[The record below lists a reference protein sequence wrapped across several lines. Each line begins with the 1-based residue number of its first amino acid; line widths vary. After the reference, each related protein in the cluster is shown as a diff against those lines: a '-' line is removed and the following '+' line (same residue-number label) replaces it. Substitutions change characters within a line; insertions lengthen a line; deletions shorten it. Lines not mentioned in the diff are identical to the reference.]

1 MFLLLPVPVPGLG
14 LTILR
19 IIHNALNALKPPL
32 HPPYY
37 ASPLSL
43 SLCCCWPLPMAKM
56 RLSQVA
62 ESRRVATLGACV
74 ATCVAAAA
82 TEQRPRQLPRCL
94 SPAPSL
100 VFFPPCAVC
109 LSLFPPGTLAR
120 YLCNGTHFSSVLAHS
135 PLTLPLSLSLYF
147 CLFLYLSVAF
157 SLFLPL
163 SSQLQFKRTF
173 FLATHFP
180 RHMHKQFFQL
190 PFVCNTW
197 RLPHNNNANSS
208 SSSSNRS
215 CNCNICNSSSVR
227 YAALHDTL
235 NAKRANCKWRRHR
248 AKKKGK
254 RERESA
260 HSCRQ
265 HRQEVALFF
274 LLLSLSV
281 LLILLPCCSYLIK
294 EMLWN
299 LLYTL

>member
-1 MFLLLPVPVPGLG
+1 
-14 LTILR
+14 
-19 IIHNALNALKPPL
+19 
-32 HPPYY
+32 
-37 ASPLSL
+37 
-43 SLCCCWPLPMAKM
+43 M

-62 ESRRVATLGACV
+62 ESRRVAMLGACV

-82 TEQRPRQLPRCL
+82 TEQRPRQLPRSLFPLPL
-94 SPAPSL
+94 SS
-100 VFFPPCAVC
+100 FPLLLSA
-109 LSLFPPGTLAR
+109 SLFPPGTLAR
-120 YLCNGTHFSSVLAHS
+120 YLCNGTHFSSVLARS
-135 PLTLPLSLSLYF
+135 PLTLPCSLSLYF
-147 CLFLYLSVAF
+147 CLSLYLSVAF

-197 RLPHNNNANSS
+197 RLPHNNNAS

-215 CNCNICNSSSVR
+215 CNCNICNSSGGNSSVR

-254 RERESA
+254 RERE
-260 HSCRQ
+260 R
-265 HRQEVALFF
+265 AL
-274 LLLSLSV
+274 L
-281 LLILLPCCSYLIK
+281 
-294 EMLWN
+294 
-299 LLYTL
+299 